1 MSRRGSTVQQGPTVG
16 TSAGSGSST
25 AAPHHGRHQGPIG
38 RGLVLILVAV
48 LLAGATYVVR
58 AVSGSDAP
66 PRPSTTR
73 AGGLEAPG
81 GPAGLSQAPGRPQIQ
96 EIERLIRAFG
106 GRVREQPNALDYT
119 FLGHLQLLRG
129 RLTGD
134 VAAYGQARR
143 DLTRALDLYSDDPE
157 AAALLAVVRYT
168 THDFPG
174 ALDLAAGV
182 YERDPSQYGAL
193 AVIGDAQ
200 MELGRYDEAEATY
213 AQLAR
218 ELTGSGAVQA
228 RRSRM
233 AFLRGDG
240 EQAMRLA
247 AVGEEQARA
256 AGAFGAEL
264 SFYSILQGQVAFD
277 AGDYDEAAAHY
288 EDALRV
294 APDYYVALAML
305 AKARAAQGRTE
316 DAIRLYLRAIAAVP
330 QPDFLAALGDLYSI
344 RGERRLAREQY
355 ATVEAIA
362 TLARVNQQVYNRQL
376 ALFYADHDV
385 DVDRAVELAE
395 SELRVRKDVYGYDA
409 YAWALYKAGRL
420 EEARAASEQA
430 LRLGTPDPKLWY
442 HAGMISA
449 AIGADDL
456 AREQLGMSL
465 SLGPAFD
472 PLQAPIARRTLQ
484 DLGGAA

>member
-1 MSRRGSTVQQGPTVG
+1 MSRRGSTIQQGPSFG
-16 TSAGSGSST
+16 TSAASGSST
-25 AAPHHGRHQGPIG
+25 VTPNRDRRQGPIG
-38 RGLVLILVAV
+38 RGLILILAAS

-58 AVSGSDAP
+58 AVSGSDTR
-66 PRPSTTR
+66 PRPTTR

-81 GPAGLSQAPGRPQIQ
+81 GPAGLSQAPGRPQIH

-106 GRVREQPNALDYT
+106 ARVREQPNALDYA
-119 FLGHLQLLRG
+119 FLGRLQLLRG

-134 VAAYGQARR
+134 VAAYAQAQL
-143 DLTRALDLYSDDPE
+143 DLTRALEIYPDDPE
-157 AAALLAVVRYT
+157 AAALLAAVRYT
-168 THDFPG
+168 THDFAG
-174 ALDLAAGV
+174 ALDLATGV
-182 YERDPSQYGAL
+182 YAGDPSQYGAL

-213 AQLAR
+213 AKLAR
-218 ELTGSGAVQA
+218 VVPEAGAVQA

-233 AFLRGDG
+233 ALLRGDG
-240 EQAMRLA
+240 EQAKRLA
-247 AVGEEQARA
+247 AIAEKQARD

-264 SFYSILQGQVAFD
+264 SFYSVLQGQVAFD
-277 AGDYDEAAAHY
+277 AGNYDEAAAHY

-294 APDYYVALAML
+294 APDYHVARAML
-305 AKARAAQGRTE
+305 AKARAAQGRTD

-330 QPDFLAALGDLYSI
+330 QPDFLAALGDLYAI
-344 RGERRLAREQY
+344 RGERQLAEEQY

-362 TLARVNQQVYNRQL
+362 TLAKVNQRVYDRQL

-385 DVDRAVELAE
+385 NVDRAVELTE
-395 SELRVRKDVYGYDA
+395 RELRIRKDVYGYDA

-442 HAGMISA
+442 HGGMISA
-449 AIGADDL
+449 ALGEDDL
-456 AREQLGMSL
+456 AREQLGRSL

-472 PLQAPIARRTLQ
+472 PLQAPIARRTLR
-484 DLGGAA
+484 DLGGST

>member
-1 MSRRGSTVQQGPTVG
+1 MSRRGATVQQGPSLG

-25 AAPHHGRHQGPIG
+25 VARNRDGHLAPIG

-48 LLAGATYVVR
+48 LLAGATYIVR
-58 AVSGSDAP
+58 AVSGSDAR
-66 PRPSTTR
+66 PRPTTR
-73 AGGLEAPG
+73 AGGLEALEE
-81 GPAGLSQAPGRPQIQ
+81 PAGLSQAPGRPQVR

-106 GRVREQPNALDYT
+106 IRASEQPNALDYT
-119 FLGHLQLLRG
+119 FLGRLQLLRG

-134 VAAYGQARR
+134 VAAYARAQR
-143 DLTRALDLYSDDPE
+143 DLTRALEIYPDDPE

-174 ALDLAAGV
+174 ALDLATDV
-182 YERDPSQYGAL
+182 YARDPSHYGAL

-200 MELGRYDEAEATY
+200 TELGRYDEAEGTY
-213 AQLAR
+213 ARLAR
-218 ELTGSGAVQA
+218 EVPEAGAVQA

-247 AVGEEQARA
+247 AIAERQARE

-264 SFYSILQGQVAFD
+264 SFYSVLQGQVAFD
-277 AGDYDEAAAHY
+277 AGNYDEAAARY

-294 APDYYVALAML
+294 APDYYVARAML
-305 AKARAAQGRTE
+305 AKARAAQGRTD
-316 DAIRLYLRAIAAVP
+316 DAIRLYVRAIAAVP
-330 QPDFLAALGDLYSI
+330 QPEFLAALGDLYAV
-344 RGERRLAREQY
+344 RGKPQLAEEQY

-362 TLARVNQQVYNRQL
+362 TLARVNQQVYDRQL

-385 DVDRAVELAE
+385 NVDRAVELTE
-395 SELRVRKDVYGYDA
+395 SEVRVRKDIYGYDA

-420 EEARAASEQA
+420 EEAGAASQQA
-430 LRLGTPDPKLWY
+430 LRLRTPDPKLWY

-449 AIGADDL
+449 ALGADDL
-456 AREQLGMSL
+456 AREQLGRSL

-472 PLQAPIARRTLQ
+472 PIQAPIARRTLR

>member
-1 MSRRGSTVQQGPTVG
+1 MSRRGSTVPQGPSVG
-16 TSAGSGSST
+16 TSAGGGSST
-25 AAPHHGRHQGPIG
+25 AAPRRDRHQGPMG
-38 RGLVLILVAV
+38 RGLALILVAV

-58 AVSGSDAP
+58 AVSGSDAR
-66 PRPSTTR
+66 PRPTTR

-96 EIERLIRAFG
+96 EIERLIRAFSE
-106 GRVREQPNALDYT
+106 RVGEQPNALDYT
-119 FLGHLQLLRG
+119 FLGRLQLLRG

-134 VAAYGQARR
+134 VAAYARAQR
-143 DLTRALDLYSDDPE
+143 DLTRALEIYPDDPE

-174 ALDLAAGV
+174 ALDLATGV
-182 YERDPSQYGAL
+182 YERDPNQYGAL

-213 AQLAR
+213 ARLAR
-218 ELTGSGAVQA
+218 DVSESGPVQA

-233 AFLRGDG
+233 ALLRGDDAR
-240 EQAMRLA
+240 AMRLA
-247 AVGEEQARA
+247 AIAERQARD

-264 SFYSILQGQVAFD
+264 SFYSVLQGQVAFD
-277 AGDYDEAAAHY
+277 AGNYDEAAAHS

-294 APDYYVALAML
+294 APDYHVARAML
-305 AKARAAQGRTE
+305 AKARAAQGRTD

-330 QPDFLAALGDLYSI
+330 QPEFLAALGDLYSI
-344 RGERRLAREQY
+344 RGERRSAEEQY

-362 TLARVNQQVYNRQL
+362 TLAKVNQRVYDRQL
-376 ALFYADHDV
+376 ALFYADHDLN
-385 DVDRAVELAE
+385 VDRAVELTE

-449 AIGADDL
+449 ALGEDDL
-456 AREQLGMSL
+456 AREQLGRAL

-484 DLGGAA
+484 DLGSAR

>member
-1 MSRRGSTVQQGPTVG
+1 MNRRGSAVQEAATVG
-16 TSAGSGSST
+16 TPARSGSST
-25 AAPHHGRHQGPIG
+25 VAPNRDRRLGPIG

-58 AVSGSDAP
+58 AVSGSDAR
-66 PRPSTTR
+66 PRPTTR
-73 AGGLEAPG
+73 AGGLEALG
-81 GPAGLSQAPGRPQIQ
+81 EPAGLSQAPGRPQVR

-106 GRVREQPNALDYT
+106 RRASEQPNALDYT
-119 FLGHLQLLRG
+119 FLGRLQLLRG

-134 VAAYGQARR
+134 VAAYARAQR
-143 DLTRALDLYSDDPE
+143 DLTRALELYPGDPE

-174 ALDLAAGV
+174 ALDLAADV
-182 YERDPSQYGAL
+182 YEHDPRQYGAL

-200 MELGRYDEAEATY
+200 MELGRYDEADATY

-218 ELTGSGAVQA
+218 EVPEAGAVQA

-233 AFLRGDG
+233 AFLRRDG

-247 AVGEEQARA
+247 AIAERQARD

-277 AGDYDEAAAHY
+277 AGNYDEAAAHY
-288 EDALRV
+288 GDALRV
-294 APDYYVALAML
+294 APDYYVARAML
-305 AKARAAQGRTE
+305 AKARAAQGRTD
-316 DAIRLYLRAIAAVP
+316 DAIRLYVRAIAAVP
-330 QPDFLAALGDLYSI
+330 QPEFLAALGDLYAI
-344 RGERRLAREQY
+344 RGEPQLAEEQY

-362 TLARVNQQVYNRQL
+362 TLARVNQQVYDRQL
-376 ALFYADHDV
+376 ALFYANHDV
-385 DVDRAVELAE
+385 NVDRAVELTE
-395 SELRVRKDVYGYDA
+395 REVRVRKDIYGYDA

-420 EEARAASEQA
+420 EEARAASQQA
-430 LRLGTPDPKLWY
+430 LRLGTLDPELWY

-449 AIGADDL
+449 ALGADEL
-456 AREQLGMSL
+456 AREQLGRSL

-472 PLQAPIARRTLQ
+472 PLQAPVARRTLR

>member
-1 MSRRGSTVQQGPTVG
+1 M
-16 TSAGSGSST
+16 
-25 AAPHHGRHQGPIG
+25 I
-38 RGLVLILVAV
+38 VAV
-48 LLAGATYVVR
+48 LLTGATYVVR
-58 AVSGSDAP
+58 AVSGSEARPKP
-66 PRPSTTR
+66 PTTR

-81 GPAGLSQAPGRPQIQ
+81 GPPGLSQAPGRPQVH
-96 EIERLIRAFG
+96 EIERLIREFG
-106 GRVREQPNALDYT
+106 ARVGEQPNALDYT
-119 FLGHLQLLRG
+119 FLGRLQLLRG

-134 VAAYGQARR
+134 VAAYARAQR
-143 DLTRALDLYSDDPE
+143 DLTRALEIYPEDPE

-174 ALDLAAGV
+174 ALALATGV
-182 YERDPSQYGAL
+182 YERARGQYGAL

-200 MELGRYDEAEATY
+200 TELGRYDEAEATY
-213 AQLAR
+213 VQLAR
-218 ELTGSGAVQA
+218 ELTESGAVQA

-247 AVGEEQARA
+247 AIAERQARD

-277 AGDYDEAAAHY
+277 AGNYDEAAAHY
-288 EDALRV
+288 EEALRV
-294 APDYYVALAML
+294 APDYYVARAML
-305 AKARAAQGRTE
+305 GKARAAQGRAV
-316 DAIRLYLRAIAAVP
+316 DAIRLYTEAIAAVP
-330 QPDFLAALGDLYSI
+330 QPEYLAALGDVYSI
-344 RGERRLAREQY
+344 RGERQLAEEQY
-355 ATVEAIA
+355 ATVQAIA
-362 TLARVNQQVYNRQL
+362 TLARVNQQLYNRQL

-385 DVDRAVELAE
+385 NVGRAVELAE

-449 AIGADDL
+449 ALGADDL
-456 AREQLGMSL
+456 AREQLGRSL

>member
-1 MSRRGSTVQQGPTVG
+1 MSTRGSTVQQGPSLG

-25 AAPHHGRHQGPIG
+25 VAPNRDRHRGPIG
-38 RGLVLILVAV
+38 RGLLLILAAA
-48 LLAGATYVVR
+48 LLAGATYVVQ
-58 AVSGSDAP
+58 AVSGSDAR
-66 PRPSTTR
+66 PRPTTR
-73 AGGLEAPG
+73 TGELEAPG

-119 FLGHLQLLRG
+119 FLGRLGLLRG

-134 VAAYGQARR
+134 VAAYAQARS
-143 DLTRALDLYSDDPE
+143 DLTKALEIYPDDPE

-168 THDFPG
+168 THDFAG
-174 ALDLAAGV
+174 ALELASGV
-182 YERDPSQYGAL
+182 YGQDQTQYGAL

-200 MELGRYDEAEATY
+200 MELGRYDEATTTF

-218 ELTGSGAVQA
+218 DVPGAGAVQA

-233 AFLRGDG
+233 AFLRGDA
-240 EQAMRLA
+240 EQAIELA
-247 AVGEEQARA
+247 QIAEKQARD

-277 AGDYDEAAAHY
+277 AGNYDEAAAHY

-294 APDYYVALAML
+294 APDYYVARAML

-316 DAIRLYLRAIAAVP
+316 DAIRLYMRAIAAVP
-330 QPDFLAALGDLYSI
+330 QPEFLAALGDLYAI
-344 RGERRLAREQY
+344 RGERQLAEEQY
-355 ATVEAIA
+355 AVVEAIA
-362 TLARVNQQVYNRQL
+362 TIASVNRQVYDRQL
-376 ALFYADHDV
+376 AIFYADHDV
-385 DVDRAVELAE
+385 HVDRAVAIARG
-395 SELRVRKDVYGYDA
+395 ELRSRRDIYGYDA

-430 LRLGTPDPKLWY
+430 LRLGTPDPRLWY

-449 AIGADDL
+449 ALGADDL
-456 AREQLGMSL
+456 ARDQLHRSL
-465 SLGPAFD
+465 SLGSAFD
-472 PLQAPIARRTLQ
+472 PLQAPIARQTL
-484 DLGGAA
+484 LNLIAAA

>member
-1 MSRRGSTVQQGPTVG
+1 VVPNRD
-16 TSAGSGSST
+16 
-25 AAPHHGRHQGPIG
+25 RHQGPIG
-38 RGLVLILVAV
+38 RGLVLLLVAV

-58 AVSGSDAP
+58 GVSGSDA
-66 PRPSTTR
+66 RPQPTTR

-119 FLGHLQLLRG
+119 FLGRLQLLRG

-134 VAAYGQARR
+134 VAAYAQAQR
-143 DLTRALDLYSDDPE
+143 DLSRALDIYPDDPE
-157 AAALLAVVRYT
+157 AAALLATVRYT
-168 THDFPG
+168 THDFSG

-182 YERDPSQYGAL
+182 YGRHPSQYGAL

-200 MELGRYDEAEATY
+200 MELGRYEEAESTY
-213 AQLAR
+213 ARLRR
-218 ELTGSGAVQA
+218 EVTESGAVQA

-240 EQAMRLA
+240 EQAKRLA
-247 AVGEEQARA
+247 VIAERQARD

-264 SFYSILQGQVAFD
+264 SFYSVLQGQVAFD

-288 EDALRV
+288 ENALRV
-294 APDYYVALAML
+294 APDYYVARAML
-305 AKARAAQGRTE
+305 AKARGAQGRTE
-316 DAIRLYLRAIAAVP
+316 DAIRLYVRAIAAVP

-344 RGERRLAREQY
+344 RGERRLAEEQY

-362 TLARVNQQVYNRQL
+362 TLAKVNQRVYDRQL

-385 DVDRAVELAE
+385 NVDRAVELAE
-395 SELRVRKDVYGYDA
+395 TELRVRKDVYGYDA

-420 EEARAASEQA
+420 EEARAASELA
-430 LRLGTPDPKLWY
+430 LRLGTPDPEFWY
-442 HAGMISA
+442 HAGLISA
-449 AIGADDL
+449 ALGADDL
-456 AREQLGMSL
+456 AREQLSRSL
-465 SLGPAFD
+465 SLSPAFD

-484 DLGGAA
+484 NLAGAT